1 MKFEDFFALMKEAE
15 QIQTEASIK
24 ISEAIQSLNKITAP
38 FYIQLLRG
46 YADAISELYPGA
58 EVVAKM
64 LEDVYKRQ
72 PGPSP
77 LSRPMCWLSC
87 PLP

>member
-64 LEDVYKRQ
+64 LDKSCDKREIVVDVKD
-72 PGPSP
+72 PHSGNCDGPK
-77 LSRPMCWLSC
+77 
-87 PLP
+87 